1 LNEREGSGSPDPS
14 SAIGKGDGG
23 HCALRGDCTESRQV
37 GVTLEAEIQ
46 DMLRRFL
53 NSPRKIVFLCKLE
66 DVGVI
71 AEPRPAKTDM
81 PQWFRK
87 IPPVDLEQVG
97 ARDSG
102 ITVKRCM
109 PFLDALTTG
118 WVLPLA
124 ATVRL
129 EIKDGGQNVE
139 CGWDFDR
146 TMVSNHSPRQVTGHP
161 NASRPPCKFHNYWS
175 IRTPP
180 GWSCLFVPPLNRPNG
195 VFETVAGIVD
205 TDTYFAHIHFP
216 FFPIGPDGVHIIE
229 KGTPIV
235 QIFPFQRSN
244 AEIAAEVRAETDDE
258 AADRERVYRNT
269 IAAAGWYRK
278 FARANR

>member
-1 LNEREGSGSPDPS
+1 MLTRLFRFSP
-14 SAIGKGDGG
+14 
-23 HCALRGDCTESRQV
+23 
-37 GVTLEAEIQ
+37 
-46 DMLRRFL
+46 
-53 NSPRKIVFLCKLE
+53 KISFVCRPE

-71 AEPRPAKTDM
+71 AEPRPAKTAIPD
-81 PQWFRK
+81 WFRK
-87 IPPVDLEQVG
+87 IPAVNLEHVG
-97 ARDSG
+97 ARDNA

-124 ATVRL
+124 ATARL
-129 EIKDGGQNVE
+129 EIKDGGQNVD
-139 CGWDFDR
+139 CGWEFDR
-146 TMVSNHSPRQVTGHP
+146 TMVSNHSPQQVAGHP
-161 NASRPPCKFHNYWS
+161 NASRPPSKFHNYWS

-195 VFETVAGIVD
+195 VFEAVAGIVD

-235 QIFPFQRSN
+235 QIFPFERSN
-244 AEIAAEVRAETDDE
+244 TEVASEVRAETENE
-258 AADRERVYRNT
+258 AAEREKVFRNT
-269 IAAAGWYRK
+269 IASAGWYRQ
-278 FARANR
+278 FARAPRK

>member
-1 LNEREGSGSPDPS
+1 MLKRLNKPAP
-14 SAIGKGDGG
+14 
-23 HCALRGDCTESRQV
+23 
-37 GVTLEAEIQ
+37 
-46 DMLRRFL
+46 
-53 NSPRKIVFLCKLE
+53 KISFLCQPE
-66 DVGVI
+66 DSGIV
-71 AEPRPAKTDM
+71 AEPRPAKDAI
-81 PQWFRK
+81 PLWFRK
-87 IPPVDLEQVG
+87 IAPIDLEHIG
-97 ARDSG
+97 ARDNG

-118 WVLPLA
+118 WIVPLA
-124 ATVRL
+124 ATVRM
-129 EIKDGGQNVE
+129 EIKDGGQTVD
-139 CGWDFDR
+139 CGWEFDR
-146 TMVSNHSPRQVTGHP
+146 TMVSNHSPHQVTGHP

-175 IRTPP
+175 IRTAP

-235 QIFPFQRSN
+235 QVFPFQRSN
-244 AEIAAEVRAETDDE
+244 AAIEGEVRAETE
-258 AADRERVYRNT
+258 EEGVERERVYRNT
-269 IAAAGWYRK
+269 IAGAGWYRK